1 MESRARIPRKRQHF
15 PNRTRVGIQLSFF
28 FSFIVFFFYSG
39 GKGDNFDCFTAEK
52 IYNEIKKKKYLLQGT
67 KTYFKFIPFF
77 LSLRRKI
84 ILFTI
89 YNTVLVSK

>member
-28 FSFIVFFFYSG
+28 SFIVFLFYSG

-52 IYNEIKKKKYLLQGT
+52 IYNEIKRKKYLPREL
-67 KTYFKFIPFF
+67 K
-77 LSLRRKI
+77 L
-84 ILFTI
+84 ILNLYLFSCPC
-89 YNTVLVSK
+89 VAK

>member
-28 FSFIVFFFYSG
+28 FFFHRIFVLFG
-39 GKGDNFDCFTAEK
+39 REGDNFDCFTAEK
-52 IYNEIKKKKYLLQGT
+52 IYNEITRKKYLLQGT

-84 ILFTI
+84 IIFTI